1 MPYLETDGVREVSK
15 SYDLKRL
22 FGRHRQI
29 CRLHVLGGMDGQGIA
44 QLMGVTPQTVYNVLG
59 SELGVKLCEELSN
72 GLDDEMREVQQRL
85 QELSPIALDIV
96 EETMLDEETPL
107 PLKVKVADSILNR
120 AGHNPA
126 VKIEQR
132 STSLKIDADFIK
144 EIKQR
149 ASELVVND
157 KKEAV

>member
-1 MPYLETDGVREVSK
+1 MPYVEIGGERAVNK

-29 CRLHVLGGMDGQGIA
+29 CRLFVLGGMKGIEIA
-44 QLMGVTPQTVYNVLG
+44 QVMGIVPQTVYNVLG
-59 SELGVKLCEELSN
+59 SELGVKLCKELSS
-72 GLDDEMREVQQRL
+72 GLDDEMVEVQQRL
-85 QELSPIALDIV
+85 QELSPLALDII
-96 EETMLDEETPL
+96 EETMLDEETSQ

-132 STSLKIDADFIK
+132 SMSLKIDADFIK

-149 ASELVVND
+149 ANELKVDD